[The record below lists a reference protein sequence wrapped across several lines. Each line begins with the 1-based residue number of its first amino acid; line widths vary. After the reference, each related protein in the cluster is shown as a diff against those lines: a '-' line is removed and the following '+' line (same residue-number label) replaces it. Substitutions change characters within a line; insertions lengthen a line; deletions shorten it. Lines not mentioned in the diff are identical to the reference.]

1 MGGENEDDED
11 TIQKEMHWWSETED
25 DDEASDEHQEG
36 DDTDDEKDWELED
49 DRSHNDAEQEEEAEE
64 EAEEEKNE
72 DNEPDDTGDSLI
84 SPSLLEGQKTRRRR
98 SQKTRRRRS
107 CIAPSR
113 GGMTGSLPGTLPI
126 GNKPMPRTPGCC
138 KIGRCCMD
146 CGAGGL
152 GICHMNAAKC
162 GSPVCG
168 GRFDASAV
176 APKCR

>member
-25 DDEASDEHQEG
+25 GDEASDEHQEG

-49 DRSHNDAEQEEEAEE
+49 DRSHNDAEQE
-64 EAEEEKNE
+64 EEEKNE